1 VNQSVDT
8 SSASEYR
15 VGPVAE
21 IPDREGQLVMAGDT
35 EVGIFKV
42 DEKLYAYVNRCMHQ
56 GGPVCSGVFVGTTRL
71 DLNEVGE
78 VLRERLDDSRMRLV
92 CPWHGWEYDIATGE
106 AVHDSRLRLRRVEFD
121 VRDGILFVT
130 T

>member
-1 VNQSVDT
+1 LSDAAT
-8 SSASEYR
+8 AEEYR
-15 VGPVAE
+15 VGPVAD
-21 IPDREGQLVMAGDT
+21 IPDREGQLVTAGDT
-35 EVGIFKV
+35 EVGVFKV
-42 DEKLYAYVNRCMHQ
+42 DDKLYAYVNRCMHQ

-71 DLNEVGE
+71 DLNEIGE
-78 VLRERLDDSRMRLV
+78 VLLERLDESEMRLV
-92 CPWHGWEYDIATGE
+92 CPWHGWEYDISTGE